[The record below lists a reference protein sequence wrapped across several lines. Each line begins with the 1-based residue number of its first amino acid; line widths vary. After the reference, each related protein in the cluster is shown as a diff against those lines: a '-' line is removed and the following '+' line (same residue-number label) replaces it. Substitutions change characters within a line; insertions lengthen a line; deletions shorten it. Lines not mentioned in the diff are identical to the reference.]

1 MAESSFP
8 VLEQPLTDQQWG
20 QVIEGLGSGILA
32 RQSEPYGIPSGG
44 IDNAANT
51 FRIAGRSPVT
61 GDGRAVVSGFL
72 HRYDANEVFTCPA
85 VSATT
90 TYYFGLTYD
99 PTKHA
104 DSGGPVSLTLT
115 TSRPSGSGKVY
126 LPIYR
131 ITRRANE
138 LLSDAT
144 VVDERAFVAP
154 QITVKGAAALP
165 PADSV
170 LSYTVATDWETG
182 QQWQMQLNGSW
193 KTIGAATSLP
203 VLSMAGWT
211 TSGSDI
217 TLIRRADGTS
227 WAHIDGVI
235 TRTGATFTQGTNF
248 VTNGTL
254 LPPSVRSSR
263 GFVYV
268 PAMLSDHA
276 GFVALNTSTGQV
288 LTRLASG
295 TTQISPGFRIA
306 FQAGWRVA

>member
-44 IDNAANT
+44 IDNATNT
-51 FRIAGRSPVT
+51 FRIGGRSPVT

-138 LLSDAT
+138 LLSDAA

-182 QQWQMQLNGSW
+182 QQWQMQLDGSW
-193 KTIGAATSLP
+193 KATGARAVP
-203 VLSMAGWT
+203 VSVSSPFYTGGSAVVVQPLS
-211 TSGSDI
+211 
-217 TLIRRADGTS
+217 DGRNLF
-227 WAHIDGVI
+227 IFECEML
-235 TRTGATFTQGTNF
+235 RTGAAYTAGSDYGSHGTF
-248 VTNGTL
+248 
-254 LPPSVRSSR
+254 LPQAVRGSR
-263 GFVYV
+263 GIVYV
-268 PAMLSDHA
+268 PAQIAQKSGWA
-276 GFVALNTSTGQV
+276 AINTTTGEI
-288 LTRLASG
+288 LTRLETG
-295 TTQISPGFRIA
+295 TTTVYTGS
-306 FQAGWRVA
+306 RVTFSAMWVA

>member
-32 RQSEPYGIPSGG
+32 RQSESYGIPSGAF
-44 IDNAANT
+44 DNAANT
-51 FRIAGRSPVT
+51 FYIGGRSPLT
-61 GDGRAVVSGFL
+61 GDGRAVVSGYL

-154 QITVKGAAALP
+154 QITVKGATALP
-165 PADSV
+165 PANSV

-193 KTIGAATSLP
+193 KAMGARTVP
-203 VLSMAGWT
+203 IPDNPGWNR
-211 TSGSDI
+211 SGSGVII
-217 TLIRRADGTS
+217 TPLSNGTS
-227 WAHIDGVI
+227 KYEFEVEM
-235 TRTGATFTQGTNF
+235 TRTGSAYTADTTYRS
-248 VTNGTL
+248 NGGL
-254 LPPSVRSSR
+254 VPAAARGSR
-263 GFVYV
+263 GFIYV
-268 PAMLSDHA
+268 PAQIAQKA
-276 GFVALNTSTGQV
+276 GWAAINTTTGEM
-288 LTRLASG
+288 LTRVESG
-295 TTQISPGFRIA
+295 TATVG
-306 FQAGWRVA
+306 AGSRVTFSGMWVA

>member
-32 RQSEPYGIPSGG
+32 RRSEPYGIPSGG
-44 IDNAANT
+44 FDNAANT

-104 DSGGPVSLTLT
+104 DSGGPVSLTIT

-193 KTIGAATSLP
+193 KAMGARTVAIP
-203 VLSMAGWT
+203 NNAGWSR
-211 TSGSDI
+211 SGSGVII
-217 TLIRRADGTS
+217 TPLSDGTS
-227 WAHIDGVI
+227 KYELEVEM
-235 TRTGATFTQGTNF
+235 TRTGNSYNQGTGYTN
-248 VTNGTL
+248 NGTL
-254 LPPSVRSSR
+254 IPPAAR
-263 GFVYV
+263 GDRGIVYV
-268 PAMLSDHA
+268 PAQIDAQA
-276 GFVALNTSTGQV
+276 GWAAINTTTGQL

-295 TTQISPGFRIA
+295 LTTVYSGARITFSA
-306 FQAGWRVA
+306 MWVA

>member
-1 MAESSFP
+1 MESSFP

-193 KTIGAATSLP
+193 KAMGARTVAIPNNTGWSRAGSGVIITP
-203 VLSMAGWT
+203 LS
-211 TSGSDI
+211 
-217 TLIRRADGTS
+217 DGTS
-227 WAHIDGVI
+227 KYELEVEMI
-235 TRTGATFTQGTNF
+235 RTGTAYTAGTSYGS
-248 VTNGTL
+248 NGGL
-254 LPPSVRSSR
+254 VPPAARSNR
-263 GFVYV
+263 GIVYV
-268 PAMLSDHA
+268 PAQIAQKA
-276 GFVALNTSTGQV
+276 GWAAINTTTGEI
-288 LTRLASG
+288 LTRLETG
-295 TTQISPGFRIA
+295 TTTVLTGS
-306 FQAGWRVA
+306 RVTFSAMWVA